1 MANEYLKRTPTST
14 GNRKVFTWGGW
25 LKRNT
30 ITGSYVLFSAG
41 IQGDFV
47 PGGNGFQITFDYDEI
62 QLKGGNT
69 GTDRVNTSALYRDTS
84 SWFHLLFHIDTTK
97 LVETDRYKLYINGV
111 EYTGPYDSGTPDW
124 PALNFEYSTN
134 FQVKP
139 HTISANS
146 GNPEAY
152 MSCELTDIFF
162 IDGQAL
168 TPEVFGYHKANTGY
182 MSVGSTQA
190 TKFKKGAWT
199 PKDPKIIKSIIN
211 ARGGFG
217 VNGFYLPMNSSNN
230 FGADFHTTP
239 NTILKLKENLPQPK
253 AEIDGVGDY
262 TGALR
267 DDPFK
272 QYLIYAQPNVSGG
285 LQNGYG
291 DYSHIIRGSGTP
303 KVITGGAS
311 GTPTIST
318 TQSLYYGSS
327 LYFDGND
334 TINVETADSNYL
346 GRDFTIEFW
355 VWHDGAY
362 PINQMAFNTTPHTSF
377 AISLNRGGSGQ
388 TSLYIGSG
396 SGWQTLDF
404 RSGGSLY
411 SQQWNHVAVERH
423 NNAITIYH
431 NGVAQGTTTAVM
443 PTGFYSLFRYGT
455 YNSAAAEPLVGYI
468 QDYRVYSGVAKY
480 KGGFD
485 VPKPYTPV
493 GIATW
498 RAVPDTTANN
508 FCTMNPIASRNILS
522 NGNLTATFD
531 NSVAYNGA
539 ISNFMMKSGKWYCE
553 VRFDEESTGT
563 ISVGVHNLIDMR
575 YIYGGTSPFFFGGQN
590 GSTLDFDFNNGVRA
604 SPVANDGDIIQMKLD
619 LDSSPVVFSVAVN
632 GGAYTN
638 FQSGVNSG
646 YNFLKEGESYGF
658 VAADV
663 QSGVTGIQ
671 ATFNFGQ
678 NPTFSGNTTAGT
690 FTDSNSK
697 GLFKYQP
704 PEGFLAL
711 CSDNF
716 STPEIIESQEL
727 NLLGDAYS
735 GSGNW
740 LDQSGNGNDGV
751 VNGATWNASGWF
763 EFDGV
768 NDYIDPGFNTHF
780 PEITLETWGYKNT
793 NGAFHSLIGK
803 YRGDP
808 AEFPSQITSYE
819 LLFNTTNG
827 IRFHVTGYA
836 VDYTPVGGLSTN
848 TWYHIVGV
856 YDGTTAKI
864 YVNGIEVASGS
875 RTAGNNT
882 VPWRVGASSRG
893 ANYMNG
899 RIGEVR
905 LYPRALTPAQVY
917 QNYNAT
923 KDKYFNKISN
933 PGEHFKTVLYTGDD
947 KIGHSITGVG
957 FQPDLVWSKGR
968 SGPGDHG
975 IWDTVRGAPLRLR
988 PNSTAIESSNTG
1000 ILSIDDDG
1008 FSLGNTGYNYGGPP
1022 AATYVAWC
1030 WKAGGEAVTNT
1041 DGSITSQVSVN
1052 QDAGFS
1058 IVSWTGNGTGGAT
1071 VGHGLD
1077 KSPDFTIVKSRT
1089 NLTRPWAVESSAFT
1103 GRMLLNTTDAVAQF
1117 SHLKPY
1123 TDTVLTLESGTTSNE
1138 SGGKY
1143 IAYCWTEIEGFS
1155 KFGSYVGN
1163 DSTNGPFVYC
1173 GFKPALVI
1181 LKASSTTGNWCMID
1195 NARNPTNPTN
1205 LFSVVNS
1212 ANAGDD
1218 TGGLIDFVS
1227 NGFKLRLQ
1235 SPNFNGNG
1243 VTYIFAAFAESPF
1256 QTNNA
1261 K

>member
-14 GNRKVFTWGGW
+14 GNRKVFTWSGW
-25 LKRNT
+25 VKQSTNSTTFLFTASPVKDNNT
-30 ITGSYVLFSAG
+30 QIRLSTNGQIDFFDRQGSAPTSERVLWNPIFR
-41 IQGDFV
+41 
-47 PGGNGFQITFDYDEI
+47 DY
-62 QLKGGNT
+62 
-69 GTDRVNTSALYRDTS
+69 S
-84 SWFHLLFHIDTTK
+84 SWMHILINADTTK
-97 LVETDRYKLYINGV
+97 GTASDRVKCYVNGIELSRNADGTLLNNSTAVDTPPQNQDFWRLNSSGYIHYIGARLDTTLDAPNKNQFTDVFYV
-111 EYTGPYDSGTPDW
+111 
-124 PALNFEYSTN
+124 
-134 FQVKP
+134 
-139 HTISANS
+139 
-146 GNPEAY
+146 
-152 MSCELTDIFF
+152 
-162 IDGQAL
+162 DGQAL

-272 QYLIYAQPNVSGG
+272 QYLVAAIPGVSGG
-285 LQNGYG
+285 LNDGFG
-291 DYSHIIRGSGTP
+291 DYSHIIRGNGTALSVATTNSP
-303 KVITGGAS
+303 S
-311 GTPTIST
+311 ISSDT
-318 TQSLYYGSS
+318 SVYYGSS
-327 LYFDGND
+327 VKL
-334 TINVETADSNYL
+334 IRSNSQDVVIT
-346 GRDFTIEFW
+346 GFNNNIGSGDFTIEGWFRF
-355 VWHDGAY
+355 DSRSED
-362 PINQMAFNTTPHTSF
+362 FNVF
-377 AISLNRGGSGQ
+377 NLYEGGTRKFFMQSRIA
-388 TSLYIGSG
+388 TAE
-396 SGWQTLDF
+396 TLDF
-404 RSGGSLY
+404 HTRFVGTGNEYNSQVIGWNNSHLNNWYHYAVSRNSGTL
-411 SQQWNHVAVERH
+411 RFFL
-423 NNAITIYH
+423 
-431 NGVAQGTTTAVM
+431 NGVCVGVHLNHTENIGSVNTLRIGYMSGDGTKYLD
-443 PTGFYSLFRYGT
+443 GYFQDIRYYT
-455 YNSAAAEPLVGYI
+455 VG
-468 QDYRVYSGVAKY
+468 KY
-480 KGGFD
+480 TGGFD

-498 RAVPDTTANN
+498 RAVPDTCQNN
-508 FCTMNPIASRNILS
+508 FATLNPIASRNILS

-575 YIYGGTSPFFFGGQN
+575 YIYGGTSPFYFGGQN
-590 GSTLDFDFNNGVRA
+590 GSTLDFDFNNGVKSA
-604 SPVANDGDIIQMKLD
+604 PVANDGDIIQMKLD

-632 GGAYTN
+632 GGAYTD

-646 YNFLKEGESYGF
+646 NNFLKEGESYGF
-658 VAADV
+658 VAADA
-663 QSGVTGIQ
+663 QSGATGMQ

-678 NPTFSGNTTAGT
+678 NPTFSGNTSAGT
-690 FTDSNSK
+690 FTDSNGK

-793 NGAFHSLIGK
+793 NEAFHSLIGK

-808 AEFPSQITSYE
+808 AEFPSQIASYE
-819 LLFNTTNG
+819 LLFNITNG
-827 IRFHVTGYA
+827 IRFHVTGSA

-905 LYPRALTPAQVY
+905 IYPRALTPAQVF

-933 PGEHFKTVLYTGDD
+933 PGEHFKTVLYKGD
-947 KIGHSITGVG
+947 GSSGRSITGVG
-957 FQPDLVWSKGR
+957 FQPDLVWLKGR
-968 SGPGDHG
+968 SVPGDHG
-975 IWDTVRGAPLRLR
+975 IWDTVRGAPLRLM

-1008 FSLGNTGYNYGGPP
+1008 FSLGNTGYNS

-1030 WKAGGEAVTNT
+1030 WKAGGAAVSNT

-1058 IVSWTGNGTGGAT
+1058 IVSTNGSGTA
-1071 VGHGLD
+1071 GHGLNATPQFIIS
-1077 KSPDFTIVKSRT
+1077 KRT
-1089 NLTRPWAVESSAFT
+1089 TLTSDWNIQHHQMMTSST
-1103 GRMLLNTTDAVAQF
+1103 GKLIFSSTGVLTSSTLYMFNANDTTFEPV
-1117 SHLKPY
+1117 Y
-1123 TDTVLTLESGTTSNE
+1123 TDPSIN
-1138 SGGKY
+1138 
-1143 IAYCWTEIEGFS
+1143 YCWTEIEGYS

-1163 DSTNGPFVYC
+1163 GSTDGPFVYC
-1173 GFKPALVI
+1173 GFKPAWVMI
-1181 LKASSTTGNWCMID
+1181 KRTDSTGNWVMHD
-1195 NARNPTNPTN
+1195 NARNSTNPAKGY
-1205 LFSVVNS
+1205 LIANS
-1212 ANAGDD
+1212 SGIEEAGSDI
-1218 TGGLIDFVS
+1218 LDFLS
-1227 NGFKLRLQ
+1227 NGFNIRNTWTDINA
-1235 SPNFNGNG
+1235 SGG
-1243 VTYIFAAFAESPF
+1243 SYIFAAFAESPF